1 MVKKWINL
9 RVLVLVSVLSLCQ
22 LSGQVYTGL
31 NAHLEFNNPLLNIA
45 TYERGAVDPAYGRG
59 ILGSYINPAS
69 LPTHRGNS
77 EIYFAYS
84 LSRKY
89 ESRSSILL
97 LDADSIDIL
106 SKDLILDSDLKVT
119 DPGGL
124 DFVGLATKF
133 KGFDIGAGVIS
144 RFVSSIDVNGVA
156 GIEAGLTFD
165 SIPSVFQL
173 GDTALFLVWKVTGWG
188 HMESVGSGK
197 MDVSKQPIFFRIARK
212 FGIFSIGAGYDIELI
227 NGSSAIELSAQGGLD
242 SIYAFADSAV
252 NLITGHPVTVVAKA
266 DFLMEDTLFNMLIH
280 GKTHGI
286 RHGLG
291 AGLQVDLKFIKLGLV
306 GKVWFPFKLYG
317 QDLNGR
323 IIFTYGIPDT
333 VIYPPEPDFRN
344 DTLFINAG
352 TIEFR
357 DLLKDTV
364 NMFKKGMTI
373 EMPTTYSAAIG
384 IAIGILH
391 ISGLLNW
398 TMLPGIS
405 YGGWVLSGGVHL
417 PLPGGKIGLSLSQ
430 ATDFINDGAGGYIPV
445 HAPGYLGLG
454 GTISMGSWELGL
466 GLKFNLMSLGI
477 QAISNQLTEF
487 RRPDIFKSVSISFG
501 VSKTIGG

>member
-1 MVKKWINL
+1 MCIPL
-9 RVLVLVSVLSLCQ
+9 LMSSPLFS
-22 LSGQVYTGL
+22 QVYSGL

-59 ILGSYINPAS
+59 IIGSYINPAS
-69 LPTHRGNS
+69 LPIHRGNS

-84 LSRKY
+84 LSKRY

-97 LDADSIDIL
+97 VDADSIDIL

-124 DFVGLATKF
+124 DFIGFTTRV
-133 KGFDIGAGVIS
+133 KGFDIGTGVFS
-144 RFVSSIDVNGVA
+144 RFTSSIDVNGVA

-165 SIPSVFQL
+165 SIPSVLQL
-173 GDTALFLVWKVTGWG
+173 GDTALLLLWKVTGWG
-188 HMESVGSGK
+188 QMESVGNGR
-197 MDVSKQPIFFRIARK
+197 MDVSKQPIFFRIAKK
-212 FGIFSIGAGYDIELI
+212 FGIISIGAGYDIELI

-242 SIYAFADSAV
+242 SIYAVADSAV
-252 NLITGHPVTVVAKA
+252 NLITGYPVTVMARA

-291 AGLQVDLKFIKLGLV
+291 AGLRVDLKLIKLGLV
-306 GKVWFPFKLYG
+306 GKVWFPFKLHG

-323 IIFTYGIPDT
+323 IIFAYGIPDS

-352 TIEFR
+352 TVEFR

-364 NMFKKGMTI
+364 NMFERGMTI
-373 EMPTTYSAAIG
+373 EMPTTYSVAVG
-384 IAIGILH
+384 IAIGIFH

-398 TMLPGIS
+398 TMLSGIS

-417 PLPGGKIGLSLSQ
+417 PLPGGKIGLTLSQ
-430 ATDFINDGAGGYIPV
+430 ATDFINDGAGRYIPV

-454 GTISMGSWELGL
+454 GTVSMGSWELGL

-477 QAISNQLTEF
+477 QTIGNQLTEF
-487 RRPDIFKSVSISFG
+487 RRPDFFKSVSISFG
-501 VSKTIGG
+501 ISKTIGG